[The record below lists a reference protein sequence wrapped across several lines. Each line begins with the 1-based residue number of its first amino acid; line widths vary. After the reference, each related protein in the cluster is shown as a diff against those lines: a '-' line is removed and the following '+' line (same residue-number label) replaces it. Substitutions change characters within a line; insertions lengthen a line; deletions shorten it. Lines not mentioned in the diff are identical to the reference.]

1 MNQIG
6 FKDFKQSISQNLEN
20 QMLEKANNLKQSLSS
35 GDEKLEKAATDFE
48 KMMIKMMFKQMT
60 DSLES
65 GGFFG
70 QEAGADFYQDMY
82 LNSVTDMMANNQSLG
97 LSKMIIR
104 QIKNDYSDLPV
115 SADRKL
121 QTIQPDFQNNSNNK
135 IDTKTVSEAP
145 RSVQTPQVVKNPNT
159 LITRLNQYDS
169 IINKA
174 SELYDVDQNLI
185 KAVIAQES
193 YGNPKATSAVGAK
206 GLMQLMDG
214 TADDLGVK
222 NPYNPEENIMAGT
235 KYLKQMLD
243 KFKTNELALAAYNA
257 GPGNVQKFNGIPPF
271 KETQHYVRNVMRYYN
286 TL

>member
-6 FKDFKQSISQNLEN
+6 FNDFKQNISQKLEN
-20 QMLEKANNLKQSLSS
+20 QMLDKATQLKQSLSTD
-35 GDEKLEKAATDFE
+35 DEKLEKAAVDFE
-48 KMMIKMMFKQMT
+48 KMMINMMFKQMT

-115 SADRKL
+115 SADKKL
-121 QTIQPDFQNNSNNK
+121 QIINPDFIENNK
-135 IDTKTVSEAP
+135 IDTKKVSETP
-145 RSVQTPQVVKNPNT
+145 RSVQTPHVVKNADT
-159 LITRLNQYDS
+159 LMARLNQYES

-174 SELYDVDQNLI
+174 SEIYDVDQNLI

-193 YGNPKATSAVGAK
+193 YGNPKATSSAGAK

-214 TADDLGVK
+214 TASDLGVK

-235 KYLKQMLD
+235 KYLKMMLD
-243 KFKTNELALAAYNA
+243 KFNNNEMALAAYNA
-257 GPGNVQKFNGIPPF
+257 GPGNVQKYNSIPPF